1 MNLTP
6 NINTKLY
13 GYNNLFLNFKKL
25 YDNNILPN
33 KVIFSGSNGIGKSTF
48 AYHFTNYILSL
59 DEENKYNFNDNI
71 ISENNYSY
79 NLISKS
85 RHPNFFLITNDDEK
99 PNIQIS
105 KIREMI
111 NFTNKSSFN
120 NKCKIILIDNVEQLN
135 INSTNSL
142 LKIIEEP
149 NNGIYFFLIHNSKN
163 KILDTLS
170 SRCIKYNFLLNNNT
184 KEDIVKKL
192 LNNNFFNNLNDDFK
206 NIYNSPGNIISLY
219 NFFTDNGINENISIS
234 NFLKLIIDEKLYKR
248 NLYIKNNLSYFIEL
262 YFNKNINFS
271 NSKDQIYFLYKY
283 FLLKISDCNKFNL
296 DIENV
301 LIEFNG
307 KILNG

>member
-33 KVIFSGSNGIGKSTF
+33 KIIFSGNNGIGKSTF

-59 DEENKYNFNDNI
+59 DEEKKYNFNDNI

-85 RHPNFFLITNDDEK
+85 RHPNFFLITNDDGK

-163 KILDTLS
+163 KI
-170 SRCIKYNFLLNNNT
+170 
-184 KEDIVKKL
+184 
-192 LNNNFFNNLNDDFK
+192 
-206 NIYNSPGNIISLY
+206 
-219 NFFTDNGINENISIS
+219 
-234 NFLKLIIDEKLYKR
+234 
-248 NLYIKNNLSYFIEL
+248 
-262 YFNKNINFS
+262 
-271 NSKDQIYFLYKY
+271 
-283 FLLKISDCNKFNL
+283 
-296 DIENV
+296 
-301 LIEFNG
+301 
-307 KILNG
+307 

>member
-1 MNLTP
+1 MNL
-6 NINTKLY
+6 NSSSNTKLY
-13 GYNNLFLNFKKL
+13 GYNNLFLSLKNL
-25 YDNNILPN
+25 YDNDILPN
-33 KVIFSGSNGIGKSTF
+33 KIIFSGSSGIGKSTF

-85 RHPNFFLITNDDEK
+85 RHPNFFLITNDDGK
-99 PNIQIS
+99 SNIQIS

-120 NKCKIILIDNVEQLN
+120 DKCKIVLIDNVEQLN

-149 NNGIYFFLIHNSKN
+149 NNRIYFFLIHNSKN
-163 KILDTLS
+163 KILDTLR
-170 SRCIKYNFLLNNNT
+170 SRCIKYNFFLNNKT
-184 KEDIVKKL
+184 KDDIVKKL

-219 NFFTDNGINENISIS
+219 NFFIDNEINENISIS

-271 NSKDQIYFLYKY
+271 NSKDQIYFFYKY

>member
-283 FLLKISDCNKFNL
+283 FLLKIFDCNKFNL